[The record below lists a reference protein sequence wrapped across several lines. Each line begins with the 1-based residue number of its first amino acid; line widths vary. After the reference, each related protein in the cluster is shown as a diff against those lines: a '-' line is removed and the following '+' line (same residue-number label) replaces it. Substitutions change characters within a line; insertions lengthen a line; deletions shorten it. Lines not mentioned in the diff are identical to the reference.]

1 MSEDISTRLYERY
14 SFLCDGGELKELIG
28 DARDEIIRLRA
39 QVADLTRLA
48 GCAAVGKS
56 FTDYKN
62 ETAEVRRKGLALL
75 GLSEEPNHD

>member
-1 MSEDISTRLYERY
+1 MDLMEKYVTDIV
-14 SFLCDGGELKELIG
+14 DELEG
-28 DARDEIIRLRA
+28 MASVDPMVRRARDEIIRLRA